1 MAFSQRFLSL
11 PTNAPHPYFP
21 SILFV
26 PGIPAAGAA
35 GCRQRRPASPAAST
49 ARTKVDDD
57 LLFDDRQSLAPCL
70 ALALPCWCGGGG
82 VQLRRPLAGHASHGS
97 ATLAHCSTVAPQHET
112 GASLSRA
119 FHYTCASNTGWVS
132 GTIGR
137 KGCGEIATRRA
148 ARERTAEE
156 RQRITLIEKHPTQQ
170 WKCRA
175 GPRAHLSTRAQALRQ
190 HAGGSLCAA

>member
-21 SILFV
+21 SFLFA

-70 ALALPCWCGGGG
+70 AQLVRRRRRAAL
-82 VQLRRPLAGHASHGS
+82 LAGHASHGS